1 MFLMVVQFRTIDLLH
16 SFLIKWSGKTRE
28 TRGQG
33 DKGEIDG
40 LGDQKTSV
48 YLIVMS
54 LKKLFMRIGLMI
66 ETDVLIQPVFSML
79 HPGCFMRKKNLPIL
93 SFF

>member
-1 MFLMVVQFRTIDLLH
+1 MTILLGSKRMLQTLDLLH

-54 LKKLFMRIGLMI
+54 LKKLFMRIGLLKGM
-66 ETDVLIQPVFSML
+66 VLA
-79 HPGCFMRKKNLPIL
+79 NN
-93 SFF
+93 